1 MKPTKPTKPIKP
13 VNIGFSLAADALRS
27 ALQKSKVQTLS
38 ISELQRLCAQETRP
52 RILSYYLRSQ
62 REAINTLIASVF
74 ADHVSDLEKEF
85 LFRHYGKGHSILKI
99 SMHIPMSERQIY
111 DMQKQLLR
119 HLSALLAYRA
129 SDVDAYF
136 PIVGLNL
143 LNILDIRMAT
153 FTMRAQTPVA
163 DGFLERITEAR
174 EKWARLLLL
183 QRQMMDERNESELAR
198 AVRARIAHPHVTVAE
213 LKTIA
218 IPELSSVPISTV
230 HAHLREYMARVSEC
244 LRPRKQRT
252 ERSIE
257 P

>member
-129 SDVDAYF
+129 SDVDAYA

-153 FTMRAQTPVA
+153 FTMR
-163 DGFLERITEAR
+163 
-174 EKWARLLLL
+174 ARLLLL